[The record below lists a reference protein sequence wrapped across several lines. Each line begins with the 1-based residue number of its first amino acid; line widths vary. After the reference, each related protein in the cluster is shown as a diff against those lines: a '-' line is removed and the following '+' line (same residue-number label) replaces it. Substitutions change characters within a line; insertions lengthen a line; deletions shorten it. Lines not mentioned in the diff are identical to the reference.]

1 MMAGEPHMRW
11 QRSDETRQVEYLLGN
26 LTEEEQV
33 EVEDRAFADEDY
45 LSALEATEA
54 DLIDAY
60 VRGEL
65 SQPDRRRFELR
76 FFTSPERRRK
86 VEFAR
91 ALATITTESTSRE
104 SRTAG
109 RRFLMGAFWGW
120 NPALQFAAGIVAV
133 IGIGGGAWLVS
144 ENAAIRSRV
153 ATLEGERRGFEAR
166 EQSLRQQLSE
176 EQNRAAALAT
186 QNRQSSEVAPAPLI
200 ASLVLV
206 PGLSRAQTR
215 VEQLVLN
222 ASVQIARLEVQ
233 LESRDDFPRFRAEL
247 RTRSGEEVL
256 LQSNLVRRKSGL
268 GFTVSVEV
276 PATALAVG
284 DYELALKGIAADH
297 SAQDVGYYYFA
308 VQRR

>member
-1 MMAGEPHMRW
+1 MMPDKTRMRSH
-11 QRSDETRQVEYLLGN
+11 RGDGARQLEYLLGN

-45 LSALEATEA
+45 LSALEDTEA

-65 SQPDRRRFELR
+65 SQSDRRRFELR
-76 FFTSPERRRK
+76 FLSSAERRRK

-91 ALATITTESTSRE
+91 ALATITAESAHQE
-104 SRTAG
+104 SRAAG
-109 RRFLMGAFWGW
+109 RRFFMSAFWGW
-120 NPALQFAAGIVAV
+120 NPVAQFAAAAAAV
-133 IGIGGGAWLVS
+133 IAIAGGAWLVS

-153 ATLEGERRGFEAR
+153 ATLEAERRGFEAR

-186 QNRQSSEVAPAPLI
+186 QNRPPSEVAPAPLV
-200 ASLVLV
+200 ATLVFV

-215 VEQLVLN
+215 AEQLVLN
-222 ASVQIARLEVQ
+222 ASVQMARLEVQ

-247 RTRSGEEVL
+247 RTRGGEEVL
-256 LQSNLVRRKSGL
+256 VRSNLARQKSGPA
-268 GFTVSVEV
+268 FAVSLEV
-276 PATALAVG
+276 PASALPAG
-284 DYELALKGIAADH
+284 DYELAIRGIAADR
-297 SAQDVGYYYFA
+297 SSQDVGYYYFG